1 MQWLVVGAGGL
12 GCEALKNLVMMG
24 VGCSSNG
31 SITITDMDVVSKP
44 NLVDQLL
51 YQLEDVDRAKAPAA
65 ARALRTINP
74 SAQIHALQ
82 VVCSSSPS
90 HPFQKFLSC
99 LPRSGCI
106 GWETIMSNTC
116 AGSI

>member
-1 MQWLVVGAGGL
+1 LLLIQFECVQWLVVGAGGL

-82 VVCSSSPS
+82 VDCSSSPS
-90 HPFQKFLSC
+90 HPF
-99 LPRSGCI
+99 
-106 GWETIMSNTC
+106 
-116 AGSI
+116 